1 MKLAAGGN
9 ASAAQKERSMIV
21 ERFASADPTARVA
34 AAALRLLFGE
44 AYARRFSICLWDGTD
59 IPAQE
64 RETFTLR
71 ITEPGAL
78 GLMLKPP
85 PDMNAGRAF
94 GAGLIECDGDAEAAV
109 DEFYNAAERLSLV
122 DRLRLLALAM
132 RLPKTQLPK
141 LREARLRG
149 RSHSPA
155 RDRAAI
161 GFHYDQPVAFYRA
174 ILDHDLTYSCAYFDA
189 GVETLDDAQR
199 AKIGYTLRKLR
210 LAPGERLLDIG
221 CGWGSLVLRA
231 AGEFGAKV
239 LGVTLSRLQC
249 EEARRRIHEAGLE
262 DRATVELRDYRELPA
277 TSFDKI
283 VSVGMFEHV
292 GRAKLP
298 EYFRTTFSLLKP
310 GGLFLNH
317 GISVERGKGGPI
329 GGFIS
334 RFIFPDGELVP
345 VSEALEVAESAGFE
359 VRDVENLRE
368 HYARTLRAWVANL
381 ERNRREAIAA
391 TNEQTYRLW
400 RLYMAGSAQGFRVAR
415 MGIFQSLLAKPDI
428 DGRVELPLTRR
439 DLYN

>member
-1 MKLAAGGN
+1 
-9 ASAAQKERSMIV
+9 MIV

-44 AYARRFSICLWDGTD
+44 AYARKFSIWLWDGTD

-64 RETFTLR
+64 REAFTLR

-78 GLMLKPP
+78 GLLLKPP

-109 DEFYNAAERLSLV
+109 DEFYNAAERLSLL
-122 DRLRLLALAM
+122 DRLRLRALAA
-132 RLPKTQLPK
+132 RLPKTALPK

-149 RSHSPA
+149 RFHSPA

-174 ILDHDLTYSCAYFDA
+174 ILDRDLTYSCGYFDA

-199 AKIGYTLRKLR
+199 AKIDYTLRKVR

-231 AGEFGAKV
+231 AGDFGAKV
-239 LGVTLSRLQC
+239 LGVTLSRLQF
-249 EEARRRIHEAGLE
+249 EEAGRRIREAGLE

-277 TSFDKI
+277 ISFDKI

-298 EYFRTTFSLLKP
+298 EYFRTAFSLLKP

-317 GISVERGKGGPI
+317 GISAEQGTGGRI
-329 GGFIS
+329 GGFIG

-345 VSEALEVAESAGFE
+345 VSEALEIAERAGFE

-400 RLYMAGSAQGFRVAR
+400 RLYMAGSAQGFRIGR
-415 MGIFQSLLAKPDI
+415 MGIFQSLLAKPDG
-428 DGRVELPLTRR
+428 DGSVGLPLTRR